1 MTKQAQDVRWASLE
15 GSADGAA
22 MASGSSSSA
31 PAYPSSSKTKRDWTK
46 IDKEAQEVSYACKS
60 TQTWIL
66 LKKVAQ
72 RNDYSGLSTL
82 IGVVPVRLSPQEL
95 DEEKEEGDAALNKLF
110 K

>member
-22 MASGSSSSA
+22 MASGSSA

-60 TQTWIL
+60 TQP
-66 LKKVAQ
+66 
-72 RNDYSGLSTL
+72 G
-82 IGVVPVRLSPQEL
+82 
-95 DEEKEEGDAALNKLF
+95 F
-110 K
+110 C